1 MTSMLPTRAP
11 APTPTPDVPPAPA
24 PDGVPAPAH
33 RPDAPVGRARAVAS
47 AVAVAATVPYLGLK
61 LLWLTG
67 HPVGAGDGDAMDDLW
82 LVNLLTFGMDTVA
95 VLLALSFVRP
105 WGRRAPAGLVAFP
118 MWVATGLLGT
128 LLVALP
134 LFLLATLLLGPD
146 QAPPGTDDGPSG
158 WVFPVVYGGFAVQG
172 LALITGFLLYARERW
187 AGLLR
192 HDRIGD
198 LPRSPTLTTQRAFA
212 CVAAPLAAG
221 VAAARVYWA
230 CGGTTGLPLEWQE
243 YRGRGVAVMDG
254 VTALMA
260 VAAGA
265 ALLLLVFR
273 GRPGW
278 RLRGPLAVLWTAAG
292 SLFGWGSW
300 QLVAFGTFTAAPDP
314 RRAVPGLLTLVKS
327 AQVVTGLLVLAVG
340 AIALAERSAAGA
352 APTIARAVP
361 DTARAVPDTARAT
374 SVPRRIR
381 TADVESAQ

>member
-1 MTSMLPTRAP
+1 MTSMLPPRGPAP
-11 APTPTPDVPPAPA
+11 APTPSAPPAAA
-24 PDGVPAPAH
+24 PNGVPAPAP
-33 RPDAPVGRARAVAS
+33 RTAAPVGRTRAA
-47 AVAVAATVPYLGLK
+47 AAGVAVAATVPYLGLK

-67 HPVGAGDGDAMDDLW
+67 HPVGVGDAEAMNDLW
-82 LVNLLTFGMDTVA
+82 LVNLLTFGMDAVA
-95 VLLALSFVRP
+95 VLLALAFVRP

-128 LLVALP
+128 LLFALP
-134 LFLLATLLLGPD
+134 VLLLSALLLGPE
-146 QAPPGTDDGPSG
+146 QTPPGTDDGPSG
-158 WVFPVVYGGFAVQG
+158 WVFQVVYGGFAVQG

-198 LPRSPTLTTQRAFA
+198 LPHSPTLTTQRAFA

-221 VAAARVYWA
+221 VAAARFYWA

-243 YRGRGVAVMDG
+243 HRARGVAVMDG
-254 VTALMA
+254 VAALMA
-260 VAAGA
+260 VTAGA

-273 GRPGW
+273 GRPEW

-292 SLFGWGSW
+292 SLFGWGAW
-300 QLVAFGTFTAAPDP
+300 QVVAFGTSAAAPDA
-314 RRAVPGLLTLVKS
+314 RRAVPGPMILVES

-340 AIALAERSAAGA
+340 AVALAERAS
-352 APTIARAVP
+352 ARAVP
-361 DTARAVPDTARAT
+361 DTAWSSAT
-374 SVPRRIR
+374 PLSGR